1 MIEIVI
7 YFNYKNIKYNYSKN
21 ILIISLISLYTVSFI
36 SEKTEIKEKKRR
48 IVLAENRGTEKDPI
62 AEYLLEDISNKLK
75 KDDYVKYYLQF
86 HNEKIDSLLN
96 YLQKKYFNLYLEKY
110 NLEISICTSIDSIL
124 LNPREKAKDCY
135 NFYDGI
141 KKLQGIKLFNSDF
154 YFLDNVNGRISYF
167 GKFEFEYFY
176 KEEKF
181 ISLFILLNSKL
192 VNEELGYPELLLNK
206 KTIKKSNLKKYSFA
220 KYKNNYLVSKT
231 GHFSYSLDREIYK
244 RKDKEYY
251 FFDLDD
257 YNHLIYNFS
266 ENNTIIVSKLKR
278 NFLDILI
285 SFSYIFAFFHFVL
298 LIFMILGKFYRR
310 KNFHFHFHLNF
321 KIKMQI
327 AIIFILLFSSILI
340 TSATIFYN
348 TKQYEKKQVS
358 NLKEKIQSVLIELEH
373 SFIHLKKIPKI
384 WFSDDYE
391 SLDEL
396 LRKFAGIFYTDIHLY
411 DTDGNLMASSRNE
424 IFDRGL
430 MSLKIHPTV
439 YRKIILEKKTV
450 FIHNENIGEL
460 DYISAYTPLIN
471 NKNKVLAYL
480 CLPYFTKQN
489 LLEEE
494 ISNLIVAEINLYVFL
509 ILLSSM
515 IAVFISNKIT
525 RPLALI
531 QEKFKN
537 IKLKTYEKIEYNG
550 KDEVGDLVKEYN
562 RMLIELEKN
571 IELLSQSERE
581 SAWREMAKQIAH
593 EIKNP
598 LTPMKLHIQMLLR
611 SWENKDANFEMRLK
625 RTSKNIIEQVN
636 ALSKIAT
643 EFSNFAKMPK
653 ANNTVF
659 NIVEVLNDTVRLFE
673 NEEVKILTL
682 FRDKEINVFADKEQ
696 ITRVFINLIKN
707 GIQAVPEDK
716 KGRINV
722 YLEKDEEFV
731 ITQLQDN
738 GAGINDEV
746 KEKLFRPNFTTKSSG
761 MGMGLAIVKNI
772 IESAN
777 GKIWFETKINI
788 GTTFFVKL
796 PIYNK

>member
-1 MIEIVI
+1 
-7 YFNYKNIKYNYSKN
+7 
-21 ILIISLISLYTVSFI
+21 
-36 SEKTEIKEKKRR
+36 
-48 IVLAENRGTEKDPI
+48 
-62 AEYLLEDISNKLK
+62 
-75 KDDYVKYYLQF
+75 
-86 HNEKIDSLLN
+86 
-96 YLQKKYFNLYLEKY
+96 
-110 NLEISICTSIDSIL
+110 
-124 LNPREKAKDCY
+124 
-135 NFYDGI
+135 
-141 KKLQGIKLFNSDF
+141 
-154 YFLDNVNGRISYF
+154 
-167 GKFEFEYFY
+167 
-176 KEEKF
+176 
-181 ISLFILLNSKL
+181 
-192 VNEELGYPELLLNK
+192 
-206 KTIKKSNLKKYSFA
+206 
-220 KYKNNYLVSKT
+220 
-231 GHFSYSLDREIYK
+231 
-244 RKDKEYY
+244 
-251 FFDLDD
+251 
-257 YNHLIYNFS
+257 
-266 ENNTIIVSKLKR
+266 
-278 NFLDILI
+278 
-285 SFSYIFAFFHFVL
+285 
-298 LIFMILGKFYRR
+298 
-310 KNFHFHFHLNF
+310 
-321 KIKMQI
+321 
-327 AIIFILLFSSILI
+327 
-340 TSATIFYN
+340 
-348 TKQYEKKQVS
+348 
-358 NLKEKIQSVLIELEH
+358 
-373 SFIHLKKIPKI
+373 
-384 WFSDDYE
+384 
-391 SLDEL
+391 
-396 LRKFAGIFYTDIHLY
+396 
-411 DTDGNLMASSRNE
+411 
-424 IFDRGL
+424 
-430 MSLKIHPTV
+430 
-439 YRKIILEKKTV
+439 
-450 FIHNENIGEL
+450 
-460 DYISAYTPLIN
+460 LIN

-611 SWENKDANFEMRLK
+611 SWENKDSNFEMRLK
-625 RTSKNIIEQVN
+625 RTSKNIIEQIN

-707 GIQAVPEDK
+707 GMQAVPEDK

-738 GAGINDEV
+738 GDGINDEV

-777 GKIWFETKINI
+777 GKIFFETKINI

-796 PIYNK
+796 PIYDK